1 MIIKDIMDQ
10 AQPFIS
16 SIVVAIVGLL
26 ATIVI
31 GAVNKLK
38 KKASDYFD
46 ANLSVKQRELL
57 HKVASEAFAYAE
69 TLYGQYDGEK
79 KMEHAY
85 AYVSDKLGDAGMS
98 ITPQE
103 IRAAIE
109 KAWVDNAA
117 KKRVNRAS

>member
-1 MIIKDIMDQ
+1 MIINDVMDQ
-10 AQPFIS
+10 AQPYIS
-16 SIVVAIVGLL
+16 SIVVAIIGLL

-69 TLYGQYDGEK
+69 TLYGQYDGEQ

-85 AYVSDKLGDAGMS
+85 SYVSDKLGDAGMS
-98 ITPQE
+98 VTPQE

-109 KAWVDNAA
+109 KSWIDNAT
-117 KKRVNRAS
+117 KKKVNRAS

>member
-1 MIIKDIMDQ
+1 MVITDIMDQ
-10 AQPFIS
+10 AQPYIS
-16 SIVVAIVGLL
+16 SIVVAIIGLL
-26 ATIVI
+26 ATVII

-69 TLYGQYDGEK
+69 TMYKEYNGDD
-79 KMEHAY
+79 KMKEAY
-85 AYVSDKLGDAGMS
+85 SYVSEKLGDAGLS
-98 ITPQE
+98 ISPQE

-109 KAWVDNAA
+109 KAWVDN
-117 KKRVNRAS
+117 KKKINKAS